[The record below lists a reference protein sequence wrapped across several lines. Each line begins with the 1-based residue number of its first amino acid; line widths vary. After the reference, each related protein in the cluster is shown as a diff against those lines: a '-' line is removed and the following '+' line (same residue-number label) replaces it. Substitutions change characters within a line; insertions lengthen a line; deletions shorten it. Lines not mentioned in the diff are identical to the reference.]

1 MVRETLLRVFMSD
14 EKDDLLFLILLIL
27 VTVVSWCAYHEGKE
41 SMVNELCNIKVYDFC
56 QQADTT
62 YKLKEFK
69 E

>member
-1 MVRETLLRVFMSD
+1 MSD
-14 EKDDLLFLILLIL
+14 NGDLLFLILFIL
-27 VTVVSWCAYHEGKE
+27 VNIVGWCAYHEGKE